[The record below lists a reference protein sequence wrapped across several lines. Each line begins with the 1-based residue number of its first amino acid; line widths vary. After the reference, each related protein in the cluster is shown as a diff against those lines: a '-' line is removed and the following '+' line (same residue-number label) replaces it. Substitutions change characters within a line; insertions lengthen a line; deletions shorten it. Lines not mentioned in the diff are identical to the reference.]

1 MTLPR
6 RGQGASVTRDFPVVD
21 KGSLSGVRRR
31 LRSEF
36 NRLEI
41 DPSLSFD
48 CLVAVTEA
56 CTNALVHG
64 MQEGEANSPLVS
76 WEIDR
81 SAARFYV
88 QDFSAQGWSMAA
100 HPSGG
105 FVDRNLEDYE
115 RRIGGFGLPIMRQ
128 MMDEVDIEINPGG
141 TTVVM
146 TKHFASIDKSV
157 YGTITPS
164 PAPRHGSSRAP

>member
-1 MTLPR
+1 MTLQSKPYK
-6 RGQGASVTRDFPVVD
+6 ASVTTSHPVAD
-21 KGSLSGVRRR
+21 KTSLSGIRRR
-31 LRSEF
+31 LRAEL
-36 NRLEI
+36 NRLQI

-64 MQEGEANSPLVS
+64 MRDAEGATPRLS

-81 SAARFYV
+81 SAARFFV
-88 QDFSAQGWSMAA
+88 QDFSAEQWSMAA

-105 FVDRNLEDYE
+105 PAHTAAEDYE

-128 MMDEVDIEINPGG
+128 LMDDVDIHIGSRG
-141 TTVVM
+141 TTVVL
-146 TKHFASIDKSV
+146 TKRFV
-157 YGTITPS
+157 
-164 PAPRHGSSRAP
+164 

>member
-1 MTLPR
+1 MTLQSK
-6 RGQGASVTRDFPVVD
+6 RGNASVTGSHSVAD
-21 KGSLSGVRRR
+21 KGSLSVIRRQ
-31 LRSEF
+31 LRADLG
-36 NRLEI
+36 RLEI

-64 MQEGEANSPLVS
+64 TQSSKEVAVPRLT

-81 SAARFYV
+81 QSARFWV
-88 QDFSAQGWSMAA
+88 EDFSLQGWSMAA

-105 FVDRNLEDYE
+105 VGEANLREYE
-115 RRIGGFGLPIMRQ
+115 GRIGGFGLPIMRK
-128 MMDEVDIEINPGG
+128 MMDDVDIQVDARG

-146 TKHFASIDKSV
+146 TKQFN
-157 YGTITPS
+157 
-164 PAPRHGSSRAP
+164 

>member
-1 MTLPR
+1 
-6 RGQGASVTRDFPVVD
+6 VTRDFPVAD

-31 LRSEF
+31 LRSEL

-64 MQEGEANSPLVS
+64 MHEGGARSPRVS
-76 WEIDR
+76 WEID
-81 SAARFYV
+81 SSSARFYV

-146 TKHFASIDKSV
+146 TKRF
-157 YGTITPS
+157 G
-164 PAPRHGSSRAP
+164 